1 MSDHRNR
8 NQASQHAATTQLA
21 RPRPPERKDCQAPHR
36 AVARRRGNAGPP
48 LWWALTLSILG
59 FAIVHLWRSGKVDP
73 NPFDDVAFVGEVW
86 KREAGLER
94 ERSERG
100 PMAEAAQRLLLS
112 GPMNRDDVLRVL
124 GGPDEYSTERVLR
137 YWLGFWSGFRWD
149 PDVLEVEFDRAGVVS
164 RVSIVQT

>member
-1 MSDHRNR
+1 
-8 NQASQHAATTQLA
+8 
-21 RPRPPERKDCQAPHR
+21 
-36 AVARRRGNAGPP
+36 
-48 LWWALTLSILG
+48 
-59 FAIVHLWRSGKVDP
+59 
-73 NPFDDVAFVGEVW
+73 
-86 KREAGLER
+86 
-94 ERSERG
+94 
-100 PMAEAAQRLLLS
+100 MAEAAQRLLLS